1 MVAGAGSILWRG
13 ADDGEAS
20 RRRPALS
27 LSRIV
32 RHLGAAA
39 ALLAVAG
46 CAETVEPE
54 FASFAT
60 PASRSVV
67 DEVYSHIYRQYI
79 DPVSVDE
86 MTLSGLRGLKGIDS
100 TLRVNR
106 ADGVVWL
113 SADDVSLA
121 KFPAPER
128 NDIDGGS
135 ALTIRVLDASR
146 GASDK
151 VRGAPKEKLFEAV
164 FDSAL
169 SGLDRFSRY
178 ATPEEASDIQAQREG
193 FGGIGVR
200 IRIDDGLIRV
210 VSVTPDSPASRV
222 GVRANDAISR
232 IDGVPTTDMNLRQ
245 AVKRLRGRRGTQV
258 SMTLARDDSP
268 QPLKVLMVRRHIVPV
283 TVTSQREDGVLYVRL
298 SRFNRR
304 TASTLADAVNTA
316 RDELAPDF
324 RGLILDLRNNP
335 GGLLDQAIEVAD
347 LFLDRGR
354 IVTTEG
360 RHPGSYQ
367 QYDAEFGDILAGRPI
382 VVMVNGRSASSS
394 EIVAA
399 ALQDLGRAVVVG
411 SNSFGK
417 GTVQSVFP
425 LRNHGE
431 LTLTWSRFHAPSG
444 YALHHLGVMPTVC
457 TSGAKNDASGSI
469 ATLRGD
475 RTATL
480 ATMATWRTHRVPD
493 AAGTSDLRATCPASV
508 DTGGET
514 DIELDVAR
522 QVIAD
527 NALYRRAMVA
537 YAGVAKAE
545 NAQPADGR
553 R

>member
-1 MVAGAGSILWRG
+1 MVAGAVSILRRG

-20 RRRPALS
+20 RWRPAQS

-32 RHLGAAA
+32 RYLGAAA

-46 CAETVEPE
+46 CAETVEHE
-54 FASFAT
+54 SASFAT
-60 PASRSVV
+60 PAARSVV

-86 MTLSGLRGLKGIDS
+86 MTLSGLRGLEGIDS
-100 TLRVNR
+100 ALRVKR

-121 KFPAPER
+121 KFPAPAQ
-128 NDIDGGS
+128 NDIDGWS

-146 GASDK
+146 SASDK
-151 VRGAPKEKLFEAV
+151 VREASKEKLFEVV

-210 VSVTPDSPASRV
+210 VSVTAGSPASRV
-222 GVRANDAISR
+222 GVLADDSISR
-232 IDGVPTTDMNLRQ
+232 IDGVPTTGMNLRQ
-245 AVKRLRGRRGTQV
+245 VVKRLRGRRGTQV
-258 SMTLARDDSP
+258 SVTLARDNSP
-268 QPLKVLMVRRHIVPV
+268 QPVKVLMVRRHIVPV
-283 TVTSQREDGVLYVRL
+283 TVTWRREDGVLYVRL

-360 RHPGSYQ
+360 RHPGSFQ

-399 ALQDLGRAVVVG
+399 ALQDLGRAVVIG
-411 SNSFGK
+411 SNSYGK

-444 YALHHLGVMPTVC
+444 YALHNLGVMPTVC
-457 TSGAKNDASGSI
+457 TSGAENDASRSI
-469 ATLRGD
+469 AKLRGD

-480 ATMATWRTHRVPD
+480 ATMAAWRTHKVPD
-493 AAGTSDLRATCPASV
+493 AAGTTDLRAICPASV

-527 NALYRRAMVA
+527 DNLYRRALVA

-545 NAQPADGR
+545 NAPPAVGR